1 MEHMSNYELLTMY
14 KRLLR
19 DGLTRLALPVQE
31 EIFVRMSEENK
42 PYLQLIKGGIA

>member
-1 MEHMSNYELLTMY
+1 MELMTNYELLSMY

-19 DGLTRLALPVQE
+19 DGLIRLALPLQE
-31 EIFVRMSEENK
+31 EIFMRMSEENK